1 MIDFD
6 KMVQDMLTI
15 PDEDLKE
22 WIDKIE
28 GNMALHIAT
37 YPDKVVWETMNAT
50 NRGAAYS
57 NVLLKDLTDKYV
69 VKGKTQLKF
78 SLEQSV
84 RNNETQFVIKATYE
98 RKCNVTSE
106 T

>member
-22 WIDKIE
+22 WVDKIE
-28 GNMALHIAT
+28 GSMALHIAT
-37 YPDKVVWETMNAT
+37 YPDEVVWETMNPT

-57 NVLLKDLTDKYV
+57 NVLLKDLHDKYV

-78 SLEQSV
+78 SIEQ
-84 RNNETQFVIKATYE
+84 VIKHNESQFFIKAVYE
-98 RKCNVTSE
+98 RKCDVPN
-106 T
+106 